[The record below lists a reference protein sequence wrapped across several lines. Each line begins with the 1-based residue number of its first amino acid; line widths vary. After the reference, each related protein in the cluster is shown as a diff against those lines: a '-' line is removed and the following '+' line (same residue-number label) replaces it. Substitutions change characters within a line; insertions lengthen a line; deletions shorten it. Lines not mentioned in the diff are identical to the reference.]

1 MKVFCSWSGRQS
13 KELAQALKE
22 TFELILTGVEL
33 WISENDIK
41 AGERWNDSIAK
52 NLEECHYGIAFI
64 TQENIHEPWIHFE
77 SGAISKQVGNSLV
90 CPYLFNVRPEL
101 ISRTPLATF
110 QALTTSK
117 EDTFKL
123 LSNIKLLSNYQIK
136 ESNLERSFNVH
147 WENLNEK
154 YKEIE
159 KNYFNIND
167 IAKEKRD
174 VDQEFRMLKSS
185 PILNNIYLKEIT
197 VNYIRDFVKRLK
209 KASDSSPVSISI
221 PHLFYPFF
229 LAKLLEKRR
238 NALTKAISI
247 VDNDENF
254 WPEKT
259 GDLIIEYTTP
269 ESIRIFAFRNQ
280 KQMLFHLPMLKKHA
294 KRYNIYVI
302 SYAYVANLYDAD
314 PYDFSIVGDINTP
327 NSSIIA
333 KYDDKG
339 SSYKTIKFTYD
350 ESTILKQNELFLK
363 IKDQAIELDDS
374 FDLED
379 ESKKNSFFDL
389 VFNNIS
395 RLNNKPVEMS
405 SYISIHEYHAHEE
418 KHAYFVEMMERM
430 IGIYQG
436 MFKKTTLPKR
446 VLEMGA
452 GTGIFTKRL
461 LNTHNINIVAIE
473 IDWACYHFLLE
484 NMSSIDG
491 SNDKNPKIT
500 ANGKLKNTFKYEN
513 INSMVECYNLDGRTF
528 DPRGKFSFVFSSF
541 ADHHINKQDKRK
553 YFKNVRE
560 NLEVGGLFIVGDEFL
575 PSYNEE
581 DSSARENALR
591 TYHNHIID
599 KTREYYGKEADGF
612 VQLESAALESGI
624 QGMGDFKLSCELYER
639 YLKESNFEI
648 VSKDLIGP
656 TDRTDVGGI
665 YVYTLKA
672 T

>member
-22 TFELILTGVEL
+22 TFELILTDVEL

-41 AGERWNDSIAK
+41 AGERWNESIAK
-52 NLEECHYGIAFI
+52 NLEECNYGIAFI
-64 TQENIHEPWIHFE
+64 TEENIHEPWIHFE
-77 SGAISKQVGNSLV
+77 SGAISKQVGKSSV
-90 CPYLFNVRPEL
+90 CPYLFHVKSEL

-110 QALTTSK
+110 QALSASK
-117 EDTFKL
+117 DDTFKL
-123 LSNIKLLSNYQIK
+123 LTYLKEKSNSLIK
-136 ESNLERSFNVH
+136 EENLRRSFNIH
-147 WENLNEK
+147 WESLSGR
-154 YKEIE
+154 YTEIE
-159 KNYFNIND
+159 KKYSHAND
-167 IAKEKRD
+167 IAREKRD
-174 VDQEFRMLKSS
+174 LDQVFRLLKSN

-197 VNYIRDFVKRLK
+197 INYIRDFIRKLK
-209 KASDSSPVSISI
+209 KSSETSQLSISI
-221 PHLFYPFF
+221 PHIFYPFF
-229 LAKLLEKRR
+229 LTKLLENRR

-259 GDLIIEYTTP
+259 GDLIIDYTTR

-294 KRYNIYVI
+294 KKYNIYVI
-302 SYAYVANLYDAD
+302 SYSYVSNLYDAD

-327 NSSIIA
+327 NSSMIA

-350 ESTILKQNELFLK
+350 EELLLKQNELFLK
-363 IKDQAIELDDS
+363 IKDQSIELDDS
-374 FDLED
+374 FDLDDED
-379 ESKKNSFFDL
+379 KKNSFFDL

-430 IGIYQG
+430 INIYRD
-436 MFKKTTLPKR
+436 MSTKTTTPNR

-461 LNTHNINIVAIE
+461 LNTENINIVAIE
-473 IDWACYHFLLE
+473 IDWACYHLLLE
-484 NMSSIDG
+484 NMSSING
-491 SNDKNPKIT
+491 SSDRAPKIT
-500 ANGKLKNTFKYEN
+500 ANGKLKNTFKYET
-513 INSMVECYNLDGRTF
+513 INSVVECYNLDGRTF
-528 DPRGKFSFVFSSF
+528 DPRGKFKFVFSSF

-560 NLEVGGLFIVGDEFL
+560 NLEEGGVFIVGDEFL
-575 PSYNEE
+575 PSYDEE
-581 DSSARENALR
+581 DSLAREKALR

-599 KTREYYGKEADGF
+599 KTRERYGQEADGF
-612 VQLESAALESGI
+612 VQLETAALESGI
-624 QGMGDFKLSCELYER
+624 QGMGDFKLSCDQYER
-639 YLKESNFEI
+639 YLRESKFEI

-656 TDRTDVGGI
+656 KDQSDVGGI

-672 T
+672 V